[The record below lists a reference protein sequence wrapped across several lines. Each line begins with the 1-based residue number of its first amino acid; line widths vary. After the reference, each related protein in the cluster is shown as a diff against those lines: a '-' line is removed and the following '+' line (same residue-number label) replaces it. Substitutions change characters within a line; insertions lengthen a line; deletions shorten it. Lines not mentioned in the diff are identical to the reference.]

1 MSKESQSKVKDLQ
14 QTEQISTV
22 ESDKNK
28 PSVKPFTRK
37 KTPIHFKS
45 QMKLVQCNW

>member
-28 PSVKPFTRK
+28 PSVKPFTRRK
-37 KTPIHFKS
+37 KPHTFQKS
-45 QMKLVQCNW
+45 DETGTM